1 MNKRNN
7 QTSYPGG
14 KGGCYQRIISLIPPH
29 STYIEPF
36 VGGGAIVRKKLP
48 SDRTIILDLDANA
61 LNRVSKSLAFPVEA
75 IHGCALNFLSNYNF
89 RGDEVIYC
97 DPPYLPSTRKKSKI
111 YKYEFDVEH
120 HKALLAL
127 LKRLDANVILSGYWS
142 ELYEKE
148 LADWTLVQFTTQSR
162 RGKITECLWINYP
175 IPYEL
180 HDYRFIGDT
189 FGKRQSIKRKLSRLK
204 SRYDLLSATEK
215 AYFYQLVHDSHSVR
229 SSTYSIKQASAIV
242 GLPISIIDRLERDG
256 LVKASANIRK
266 GRGIPRRFVF
276 NDLVEIKVWARLI
289 SLGASFTNLK
299 QMARDIKAFFQDKAT
314 GKKSNT
320 SAVTDGKKIFI
331 GNGLTESLLEV
342 GTDGQLA
349 LPFLVEYETFEREVE
364 ERISKHIT
372 PNCMK
377 SVFVSCDPQ
386 KENAIRLVS

>member
-1 MNKRNN
+1 MKNLRD

-120 HKALLAL
+120 HKALLVL

-148 LADWTLVQFTTQSR
+148 LADWTLVQFTVQTHHGSA
-162 RGKITECLWINYP
+162 IESIWMNYP
-175 IPYEL
+175 TPHEL
-180 HDYRFIGDT
+180 HDYRFIGNT
-189 FGKRQSIKRKLSRLK
+189 FGERQRIKRKLARWK
-204 SRYDLLSATEK
+204 SRYDTLSPMER
-215 AYFYQLVHDSHSVR
+215 AYFYQLIQETHTAHC
-229 SSTYSIKQASAIV
+229 SSYTLKQAASIT
-242 GLPISIIDRLERDG
+242 GLTISTVDRLEREG
-256 LVKASANIRK
+256 VVRASANMRRGKGIQRK
-266 GRGIPRRFVF
+266 FTF
-276 NDLVEIKVWARLI
+276 NDLVELKVWAHLI
-289 SLGASFTNLK
+289 NQGVSIVKIKEA
-299 QMARDIKAFFQDKAT
+299 ARDIRAFLE
-314 GKKSNT
+314 GKNIGRYARESIL
-320 SAVTDGKKIFI
+320 VDGQKLLVSDDEKEF
-331 GNGLTESLLEV
+331 LLEV
-342 GTDGQLA
+342 GTNGQLS
-349 LPFLVEYETFEREVE
+349 LPILMDREAIKQDIE
-364 ERISKHIT
+364 QQICLHIRPKKIMRGSSYRQ
-372 PNCMK
+372 PNED
-377 SVFVSCDPQ
+377 VI
-386 KENAIRLVS
+386 NG